1 MAKKASEYR
10 AVYGLRQGHL
20 HKALG
25 MKPDE
30 DISDEKLEAASKS
43 NNDHVKQMALMHKE
57 HNKSKK

>member
-10 AVYGLRQGHL
+10 AIYGLRQGHL

-25 MKPDE
+25 VNPGE
-30 DISDEKLEAASKS
+30 GISDEKLEAASKS
-43 NNDHVKQMALMHKE
+43 SNEHVKQMAAMHKA